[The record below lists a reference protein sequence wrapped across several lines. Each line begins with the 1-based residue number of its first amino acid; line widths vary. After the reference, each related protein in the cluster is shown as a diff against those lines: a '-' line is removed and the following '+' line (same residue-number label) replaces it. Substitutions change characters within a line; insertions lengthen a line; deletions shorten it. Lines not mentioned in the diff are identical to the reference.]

1 MSQNPRILNAN
12 CMFLDSPSLLYLATF
27 FTTGLP
33 VGNQKPGR
41 LAIRRST
48 VDYVSFTNFTV
59 LTDNLL

>member
-1 MSQNPRILNAN
+1 
-12 CMFLDSPSLLYLATF
+12 MFLDSPSLLYLATF